1 MAAAHAAGAGDRVT
15 DTQLTWAAAFAD
27 AGLEPWFE
35 QVLAAVPGGELF
47 DAHTHIGC
55 NDPDGFKLAP
65 EQLLAGLERAHAR
78 SVVFPMH
85 EPDGYPPAND
95 AALELAAA
103 SDGRVVAFAR
113 LDPADAPLAEAERA
127 VAAGAR
133 GLKLHPRAEQF
144 ALADP
149 RLEGTFAFADE
160 HRLPVLVHAGRG
172 IPALGRHAVEL
183 CERHPGLR
191 IILAHAGI
199 SDLSWIW
206 AAADELPNLFFDS
219 VVVERR
225 RPAGAVHAGA
235 AGPDRLGQ
243 RRALRNAAD
252 RGVHRAA
259 LRPAGGA
266 VGRPP
271 ARRLRRDHR
280 GAVAGEEPP
289 DLGPP
294 IGTDRI
300 DNDVLLA
307 RVETFLITAL
317 GRMLVGADGHEAL
330 QLARLA
336 CDVERGTKPAATCA
350 SVVVAAGPLRRGAG
364 GAPRRRHPRR
374 PGLRGRRGDRRA
386 HARRAPADD
395 LSRHNPSGALVT
407 KGAWAMSSFP
417 PDTPTRTSAWPSASR
432 SR

>member
-27 AGLEPWFE
+27 AGLEP
-35 QVLAAVPGGELF
+35 VVRAG
-47 DAHTHIGC
+47 
-55 NDPDGFKLAP
+55 AP
-65 EQLLAGLERAHAR
+65 RPSR
-78 SVVFPMH
+78 
-85 EPDGYPPAND
+85 
-95 AALELAAA
+95 AA
-103 SDGRVVAFAR
+103 SSSTPTPTSAATTPTGSSSPPSSFWRGSSARTRAAWCSRCTSPTATRPPTTPRSSGRRVRRAR
-113 LDPADAPLAEAERA
+113 GGLRAPGPGRRALAEAERA
-127 VAAGAR
+127 LDAGAR

-219 VVVERR
+219 SWWSAADLLALFTLVPPGQIVWASDAPYGTPLIGACIGLRCAQQ
-225 RPAGAVHAGA
+225 AGLSG
-235 AGPDRLGQ
+235 DRL
-243 RRALRNAAD
+243 RAVS
-252 RGVHRAA
+252 GGTIAA
-259 LRPAGGA
+259 L
-266 VGRPP
+266 
-271 ARRLRRDHR
+271 
-280 GAVAGEEPP
+280 VAGEEPP

-350 SVVVAAGPLRRGAG
+350 SVVSLLDRYDEVRAEHPDADTRVGLAFVVVAGIVARTPDVPL
-364 GAPRRRHPRR
+364 
-374 PGLRGRRGDRRA
+374 
-386 HARRAPADD
+386 
-395 LSRHNPSGALVT
+395 
-407 KGAWAMSSFP
+407 
-417 PDTPTRTSAWPSASR
+417 PTT
-432 SR
+432 

>member
-1 MAAAHAAGAGDRVT
+1 MT

-47 DAHTHIGC
+47 DAHTHIGF

-95 AALELAAA
+95 TALELAAA
-103 SDGRVVAFAR
+103 SAGRVVAFAR

-127 VAAGAR
+127 IAAGAR

-219 VVVERR
+219 SWWSAADLLALFTLVPPGQIVWASDAPYGTPLIGACIGLRCAQQ
-225 RPAGAVHAGA
+225 AGLSG
-235 AGPDRLGQ
+235 DRL
-243 RRALRNAAD
+243 RAVS
-252 RGVHRAA
+252 GGTIAA
-259 LRPAGGA
+259 L
-266 VGRPP
+266 
-271 ARRLRRDHR
+271 
-280 GAVAGEEPP
+280 VAGEEPP

-317 GRMLVGADGHEAL
+317 GRMLVGADGYEAL

-350 SVVVAAGPLRRGAG
+350 SVVSLLDRYDEVRTEHPDADTRVGLAFVIVAAIVARTPDVPL
-364 GAPRRRHPRR
+364 
-374 PGLRGRRGDRRA
+374 
-386 HARRAPADD
+386 
-395 LSRHNPSGALVT
+395 
-407 KGAWAMSSFP
+407 
-417 PDTPTRTSAWPSASR
+417 PTT
-432 SR
+432 

>member
-1 MAAAHAAGAGDRVT
+1 VT

-47 DAHTHIGC
+47 DAHTHIGF

-95 AALELAAA
+95 TALELAAA
-103 SDGRVVAFAR
+103 SAGRVVAFAR

-144 ALADP
+144 ALADL

-219 VVVERR
+219 SWWSAADLLALFTLVPPGQIVWASDAPYGTPLIGACIGLRCAQQ
-225 RPAGAVHAGA
+225 AGLSG
-235 AGPDRLGQ
+235 DRL
-243 RRALRNAAD
+243 RAVS
-252 RGVHRAA
+252 GGTIAA
-259 LRPAGGA
+259 L
-266 VGRPP
+266 
-271 ARRLRRDHR
+271 
-280 GAVAGEEPP
+280 VAGEEPP

-294 IGTDRI
+294 I
-300 DNDVLLA
+300 
-307 RVETFLITAL
+307 
-317 GRMLVGADGHEAL
+317 DGYEAL

-350 SVVVAAGPLRRGAG
+350 SVVSLLDRYDEVRTEHPDADTRVGLAFVIVAAIVARTPDVPL
-364 GAPRRRHPRR
+364 
-374 PGLRGRRGDRRA
+374 
-386 HARRAPADD
+386 
-395 LSRHNPSGALVT
+395 
-407 KGAWAMSSFP
+407 
-417 PDTPTRTSAWPSASR
+417 PTT
-432 SR
+432 